1 MANHV
6 WSPEG
11 RQEGAETTNV
21 LPNTDA
27 FLSAVK
33 GALHDPVRRRSFKE
47 PEGGGTE
54 SDPRKVQFCH
64 TDTWE
69 YLDEHSSMEL
79 DVLLNEEDSSVSDGS
94 IRDLNDVDGL
104 SRMLSWRS
112 IAESP
117 AEYVA
122 ESCLDRNIWPERY
135 KSFPFGISTP
145 VPLSLGGSC
154 DVDEEDDEAF
164 RSYEKSLQRDD
175 VLLRKQLEIK
185 LVRATR

>member
-1 MANHV
+1 M
-6 WSPEG
+6 WSPGG
-11 RQEGAETTNV
+11 RQEGVEANSV
-21 LPNTDA
+21 LPNSNA

-33 GALHDPVRRRSFKE
+33 GALHGPVRRRSFKE
-47 PEGGGTE
+47 PESSGTE
-54 SDPRKVQFCH
+54 SDPRRVQFCH

-69 YLDEHSSMEL
+69 YLDEHSSMDL
-79 DVLLNEEDSSVSDGS
+79 DVLLIEEDSCVSEGS

-112 IAESP
+112 IVESP

-122 ESCLDRNIWPERY
+122 ENCLDRNIWPERY